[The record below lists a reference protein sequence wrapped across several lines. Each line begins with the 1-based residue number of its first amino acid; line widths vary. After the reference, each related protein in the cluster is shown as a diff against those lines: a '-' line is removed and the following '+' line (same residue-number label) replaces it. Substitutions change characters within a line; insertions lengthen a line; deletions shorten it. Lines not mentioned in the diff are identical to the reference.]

1 MTTEE
6 IVAFFARRSEAF
18 SRHDAVALACY
29 SCRGRR
35 SSESQPQARIVGR
48 SAIEK
53 VYRLWFSAFPDLR
66 LDIED
71 LLIAGRDMLVGL
83 YEFGRLFDIVR
94 VDSRSRLH
102 S

>member
-6 IVAFFARRSEAF
+6 IVAFFARRTEAF
-18 SRHDAVALACY
+18 SRHDSGALA
-29 SCRGRR
+29 STHAEDGILL
-35 SSESQPQARIVGR
+35 SPTAGTIVGR

-83 YEFGRLFDIVR
+83 LLVRRLFDVVR
-94 VDSRSRLH
+94 WILEAGLH